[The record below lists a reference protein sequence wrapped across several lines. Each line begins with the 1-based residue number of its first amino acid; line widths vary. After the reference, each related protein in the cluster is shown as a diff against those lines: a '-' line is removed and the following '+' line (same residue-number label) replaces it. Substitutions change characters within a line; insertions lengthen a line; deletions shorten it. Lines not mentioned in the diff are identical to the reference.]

1 MNGVESMQQATK
13 TISGT
18 VKDAMGE
25 PIIGAS
31 ILVKGTTTGVITDF
45 DGNFVL
51 ENVDENAVLEISYIG
66 FTTQT
71 VSVAGKTVFNIVMQ
85 EETQTIDEKNV
96 LSVILPLLWAE
107 MNSLRHVTSTWVT
120 HFQVRCRA

>member
-1 MNGVESMQQATK
+1 MKTSKKHAIKYFCVGATLCCAVSATAASADVPNDVASMNGVESMQQATK

-71 VSVAGKTVFNIVMQ
+71 VSVAY
-85 EETQTIDEKNV
+85 
-96 LSVILPLLWAE
+96 L
-107 MNSLRHVTSTWVT
+107 
-120 HFQVRCRA
+120 